1 MPLPCQQNQVVG
13 APTGVGTPRRFT
25 KDHFRGPSVARE
37 SNKESPTGDFRWGC
51 VGMDQRGAVLLVP
64 VADRAARRLLIGAV
78 PPDEF
83 LEGNLG
89 ERGEDAF
96 DG

>member
-1 MPLPCQQNQVVG
+1 MVDYPI
-13 APTGVGTPRRFT
+13 GVGIPRRFT
-25 KDHFRGPSVARE
+25 KDHFRGASVAGERE
-37 SNKESPTGDFRWGC
+37 QQRKPHRRFP
-51 VGMDQRGAVLLVP
+51 VGLCWDSADQRGAVLLVP

>member
-1 MPLPCQQNQVVG
+1 MPTESSGWRANRRRDPTPFHKGPFPRPQRGPREQQRK
-13 APTGVGTPRRFT
+13 PHRRF
-25 KDHFRGPSVARE
+25 P
-37 SNKESPTGDFRWGC
+37 
-51 VGMDQRGAVLLVP
+51 VGLCWDSADQRGAVLLVP

-89 ERGEDAF
+89 ERAEDAF